1 MLDPPLLIPPF
12 SQDKGLNDNEIASDH
27 DVGQAKNQPISL
39 ALDES
44 VFIQNPATN
53 QPVTLIVIRCKNSYC
68 MKMTKYTLTIS
79 FQNVNDSIYP
89 GDIPQAGKSGHKKYY
104 GFVSDLNIYSINKY
118 TISL

>member
-27 DVGQAKNQPISL
+27 DVGQAQNQPISL

-53 QPVTLIVIRCKNSYC
+53 QPVTLIVIRFL
-68 MKMTKYTLTIS
+68 M
-79 FQNVNDSIYP
+79 
-89 GDIPQAGKSGHKKYY
+89 
-104 GFVSDLNIYSINKY
+104 
-118 TISL
+118 